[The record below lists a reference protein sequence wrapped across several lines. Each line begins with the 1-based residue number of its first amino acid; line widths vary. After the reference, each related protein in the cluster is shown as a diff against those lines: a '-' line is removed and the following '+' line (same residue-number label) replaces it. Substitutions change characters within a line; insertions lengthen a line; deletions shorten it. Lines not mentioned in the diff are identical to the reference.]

1 MTPAQPARV
10 STNID
15 ANVDANPGDAAAA
28 PRVQPLFRAE
38 ALQARQAQ
46 WLGSVRIGHNPR
58 FALVAWVS
66 LALGAALIAF
76 AAWGQIARK
85 ARVPGLLV
93 PALGT
98 LQLSAVAPGVLA
110 ERRVAEGDVVQAGQV
125 LFVLATDRLT
135 TEGPA
140 AALVAA
146 SLQQRRGSLQAE
158 RGAREQQARQRQQ
171 VLADRARALDTER
184 AQAEQEAA
192 FAERR
197 VALARK
203 SVERYS
209 QLVIEGFVADVQA
222 QGKQEEL
229 IDLQARAE
237 GAKRNA
243 AALARE
249 QQALLSERAAT
260 ASQWATDS
268 AQLDRAAAALEQ
280 ESVEVESRKSVAVTA
295 PQAGT
300 VTALHLPLGAGVQA
314 GQTLATLVPATDA
327 GSAAQAAPLEAHL
340 YAPSRTA
347 GFIQPGQPVW
357 LRYAAYPYQKFGM
370 APGRVASV
378 GRTPVN
384 PQDLPAGQASA
395 LMQAAQSQEPLYR
408 IGVVLAAQT
417 IEAYGQA
424 QPLKPGMTFEAD
436 VVQERRAVWE
446 WLLEPVL
453 ATAARVKGLS
463 EVPTSSRPGG

>member
-1 MTPAQPARV
+1 M
-10 STNID
+10 
-15 ANVDANPGDAAAA
+15 
-28 PRVQPLFRAE
+28 
-38 ALQARQAQ
+38 
-46 WLGSVRIGHNPR
+46 
-58 FALVAWVS
+58 
-66 LALGAALIAF
+66 
-76 AAWGQIARK
+76 
-85 ARVPGLLV
+85 
-93 PALGT
+93 
-98 LQLSAVAPGVLA
+98 
-110 ERRVAEGDVVQAGQV
+110 
-125 LFVLATDRLT
+125 
-135 TEGPA
+135 
-140 AALVAA
+140 
-146 SLQQRRGSLQAE
+146 
-158 RGAREQQARQRQQ
+158 
-171 VLADRARALDTER
+171 LADRARALDTER
-184 AQAEQEAA
+184 AQADQETA

-197 VALARK
+197 IALARK
-203 SVERYS
+203 SVERYQ
-209 QLVIEGFVADVQA
+209 QLVNAGFVADVQA

-280 ESVEVESRKSVAVTA
+280 ESAEVESRKSVAVTA

-300 VTALHLPLGAGVQA
+300 VTALHQPLGAGVQA
-314 GQTLATLVPATDA
+314 GQALATLVPTGDA
-327 GSAAQAAPLEAHL
+327 GSAAQAAALEAHL

-347 GFIQPGQPVW
+347 GFIQAGQPVW

-370 APGRVASV
+370 APGRVVSV

-384 PQDLPAGQASA
+384 PQDLTAGQANA

-417 IEAYGQA
+417 IDAYGER
-424 QPLKPGMTFEAD
+424 QPLKPGMALEAG
-436 VVQERRAVWE
+436 VVQDRRAVWA

-453 ATAARVKGLS
+453 AARQHAKILS
-463 EVPTSSRPGG
+463 TNPNRSSPTG